1 VPTPNE
7 PLRVVVW
14 TTGNVVRQAVRAIAR
29 RPDLELVG
37 AFARSAAKH
46 GVDVGELCGLDEP
59 LGATATTD
67 VAALLAL
74 DPDCVLYSPLHLDVD
89 ELAGLLRRGVDV
101 VTTTEMMTA
110 TNQGAGARE
119 RLQQAALDGDATL
132 FGTGMNPGYAQ
143 LLAAVAAGISAGVQ
157 RVTVTESVD
166 VSEFVGDANFEAM
179 GWGRP
184 RDDAGHA
191 EAVEAGTAVFAEAVE
206 VLGLL
211 LGVHLDQ
218 LRCDVAF
225 AHATEDV
232 QLTSMLIPRDHV
244 AAMDVH
250 WTGVLGGHDVA
261 SVQQRWLASTHL
273 DQPWTVEHGY
283 RIEVTGDPNLRLKLD
298 IWPTDEDLANLTR
311 DTMHSIGMRITA
323 VPAVN
328 AIPAVCAARPGIQT
342 YADLPVITS
351 PLQLG

>member
-1 VPTPNE
+1 MATQDE
-7 PLRVVVW
+7 PLRVATW
-14 TTGNVVRQAVRAIAR
+14 TTGNVVRQAVRAIVR

-37 AFARSAAKH
+37 AYAHSAAKD
-46 GVDVGELCGLDEP
+46 GVDVGGLCGLERP
-59 LGATATTD
+59 LGVTATTD
-67 VAALLAL
+67 LEALLAL
-74 DPDCVLYSPLHLDVD
+74 EPDCILYSPLHLDVD

-110 TNQGAGARE
+110 TNQGAESRAT
-119 RLQQAALDGDATL
+119 LDGAAVEGGATL

-143 LLAAVAAGISAGVQ
+143 LLAAVAAGISTDVQ
-157 RVTVTESVD
+157 RVILTESVD
-166 VSEFVGDANFEAM
+166 VSEFVGDANFAAM

-184 RDDAGHA
+184 RDDPGHA
-191 EAVEAGTAVFAEAVE
+191 AAVEAGTAVFAEAVE

-211 LGVHLDQ
+211 LGVQVDER
-218 LRCDVAF
+218 RCDVAF
-225 AHATEDV
+225 AHATEDL
-232 QLTSMLIPRDHV
+232 QLSSMLIERDHV

-250 WTGVLGGHDVA
+250 WSGVLHGRDVV
-261 SVQQRWLASTHL
+261 SVQQRWLASTKV
-273 DQPWTVEHGY
+273 DPAWTVEHGY

-298 IWPTDEDLANLTR
+298 IWPTDDDLANLNK

-328 AIPAVCAARPGIQT
+328 AIPAVCAAPPGIKT

-351 PLQLG
+351 PLAL